1 MAKIFFRVK
10 FTTKYL
16 PPLVYNSLMIYKRG
30 EAMTVIYADSL
41 WMVNF
46 SMDFLAL
53 YICGRFLK
61 IPMKP
66 MRLVFAATIGGI
78 YGVVSAFLEFGIGAV
93 TGGIIS
99 VIGAVACVLA
109 MTGLGFGAK
118 GLAAVKSA
126 LTYTAVNMG
135 LGGVMTAL
143 YSFAGKAMGFFGV
156 GRQEV
161 TPSASP
167 LFFAAAALI
176 SGIVSL
182 AYGKFKNKSA
192 EKRKV
197 TAELTLLGKSTPL
210 SLLCDSG
217 NLLRDPF
224 SGKPVIVISKASL
237 DGILPSELDFAKLD
251 LSVMGELKARYIP
264 VSGVAGQGM
273 FLCFCPDKI
282 SVEGRQID
290 GAVAIDSDGGDF
302 GGCDGVLPQSL
313 INV

>member
-1 MAKIFFRVK
+1 
-10 FTTKYL
+10 
-16 PPLVYNSLMIYKRG
+16 
-30 EAMTVIYADSL
+30 MTVIYADSL

-66 MRLVFAATIGGI
+66 MRLALAAAIGGV
-78 YGVVSAFLEFGIGAV
+78 YGVLSALLEFGMGAV
-93 TGGIIS
+93 TGGVII

-118 GLAAVKSA
+118 GLAALKSA

-143 YSFAGKAMGFFGV
+143 YSFVGKAAGFFGM
-156 GRQEV
+156 GQQEMA
-161 TPSASP
+161 PSASP
-167 LFFAAAALI
+167 IFFAIAALI
-176 SGIVSL
+176 SGVVSL
-182 AYGKFKNKSA
+182 AYGKFKNKTE

-197 TAELTLLGKSTPL
+197 TAELTLLGKSMPL

-237 DGILPSELDFAKLD
+237 DGILPAEFDLAKSD
-251 LSVMGELKARYIP
+251 LSVMEELKARYIP
-264 VSGVAGQGM
+264 VSGVAGTGM

-282 SVEGRQID
+282 SVEGRLID
-290 GAVAIDSDGGDF
+290 GMVAIDENDQDY
-302 GGCDGVLPQSL
+302 GGCGGIIPQIL
-313 INV
+313 INA